1 MADTTKNYGLPIID
15 PKAKFNGAEDINEL
29 ARRVD
34 HVMQHVEEVGKDSHY
49 TLPPATKTSLG
60 GVIPGDNVT
69 VKEDGTISVN
79 VNPYELP
86 PASHSTLGGVIVP
99 TGSGISL
106 DPDGTIGI
114 DNSVIGVPNGS
125 VTTAKIADG
134 AIITSKLATNAV
146 TYEKLGS
153 ALQGEFDKV
162 SQITSGTPE
171 NVPLDFSPQSSAI
184 SNVALTCSY
193 IAGIMILEGTLKL
206 VADGSTTK
214 WPICYSPFSASKK
227 MFAGLP
233 AICAEAV
240 DSSNNVYPLF
250 FAGAEDTDSKKTSKI
265 YSKDS
270 YMGVDVLPA
279 GSYDVSIHAT
289 FFYDPNLS

>member
-1 MADTTKNYGLPIID
+1 MADTTPNYGLPIID
-15 PKAKFNGAEDINEL
+15 PKAKFNGAKDINEL

-114 DNSVIGVPNGS
+114 DNSTIGVPDGS

-134 AIITSKLATNAV
+134 AITTGKLATNAV
-146 TYEKLGS
+146 TYEKLSS

-171 NVPLDFSPQSSAI
+171 NVPLDFSPQSSTI
-184 SNVALTCSY
+184 SNVDVTCSY
-193 IAGIMILEGTLKL
+193 IAGIMIFEGSMKL
-206 VADGSTTK
+206 VADGSTTT
-214 WPICYSPFSASKK
+214 WALCAPPFGASRIK
-227 MFAGLP
+227 FAGLP
-233 AICAEAV
+233 ALCAKAI
-240 DSSNNVYPLF
+240 DSSGNVYPLF
-250 FAGAEDTDSKKTSKI
+250 FDRDEYKDYMDI
-265 YSKDS
+265 YSKSS
-270 YMGVDVLPA
+270 YMGVDILPA
-279 GSYDVSIHAT
+279 GSYDVTIHAT
-289 FFYDPNLS
+289 FFYAQELKK

>member
-1 MADTTKNYGLPIID
+1 MADTTPNYGLPIID

-114 DNSVIGVPNGS
+114 DNSTIGVPDGS
-125 VTTAKIADG
+125 VTTDKIADNAVTTG
-134 AIITSKLATNAV
+134 KLATNAV
-146 TYEKLGS
+146 TYEKLSS

-162 SQITSGTPE
+162 TQITSGTPE
-171 NVPLDFSPQSSAI
+171 NVPLDFSVQSSAI
-184 SNVALTCSY
+184 SNVDVTCSY
-193 IAGIMILEGTLKL
+193 IAGIVIFEGAMKL

-214 WPICYSPFSASKK
+214 WPLCSSPLGASRENL
-227 MFAGLP
+227 AGLP
-233 AICAEAV
+233 AICAEAI
-240 DSSNNVYPLF
+240 DSSGNVYPLF
-250 FAGAEDTDSKKTSKI
+250 FEHDRFKSNMNI
-265 YSKDS
+265 FSKDS
-270 YMGVDVLPA
+270 YMGVDILPS
-279 GSYDVSIHAT
+279 GSYDVNIHAT
-289 FFYDPNLS
+289 FFYAKELS

>member
-1 MADTTKNYGLPIID
+1 MADTTTNYGLPIID

-99 TGSGISL
+99 KGSGISL

-114 DNSVIGVPNGS
+114 DNSTIGVPDGS
-125 VTTAKIADG
+125 VTTDKIADNAVTTG
-134 AIITSKLATNAV
+134 KLATNAV

-162 SQITSGTPE
+162 TQITSGIPE
-171 NVPLDFSPQSSAI
+171 NVPLDFSDQSSAI
-184 SNVALTCSY
+184 SNVDVTCSY
-193 IAGIMILEGTLKL
+193 IAGIMILEGTMKL
-206 VADGSTTK
+206 VADGSSVK
-214 WPICYSPFSASKK
+214 WPLCAPPFGATRKK
-227 MFAGLP
+227 LTGLP
-233 AICAEAV
+233 AICAEAI
-240 DSSNNVYPLF
+240 DSSGNVYPIGF
-250 FAGAEDTDSKKTSKI
+250 ERDEYKKYMNI
-265 YSKDS
+265 YSKSS
-270 YMGVDVLPA
+270 YFGAEILPA
-279 GSYDVSIHAT
+279 GSYDVTIHST
-289 FFYDPNLS
+289 FFYAKEL